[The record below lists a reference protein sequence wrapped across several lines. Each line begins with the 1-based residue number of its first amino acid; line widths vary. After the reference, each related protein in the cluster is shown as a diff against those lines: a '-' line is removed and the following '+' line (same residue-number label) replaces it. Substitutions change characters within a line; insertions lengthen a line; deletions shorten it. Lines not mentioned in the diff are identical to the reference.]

1 MAGYNTYSQQAEK
14 LFKAPEWRLINDQ
27 AVKISDVVV
36 HSFTLGDVEDP
47 DLYAAQPLWD
57 WQQSEAGCWVM
68 EHAVEQPF
76 WHRVMDVH
84 RMGYTYHIVARL
96 KEPDELYWT
105 LKWKQGQS

>member
-1 MAGYNTYSQQAEK
+1 MANYRSPESEK

-36 HSFTLGDVEDP
+36 ASFNIGDVEDL
-47 DLYAAQPLWD
+47 DLYAAEPIIR
-57 WQQSEAGCWVM
+57 WQVTDAGRWVI

-76 WHRVMDVH
+76 WHRVMDPMTWEH
-84 RMGYTYHIVARL
+84 RYHIVARL

-105 LKWKQGQS
+105 LKWKSAQS